1 MVVHQEMDHRVP
13 FGKQLAQQVEPVTLV
28 NSFHVAPDDA
38 DAFVRAWQS
47 DGEYM
52 SGQPGYI
59 TTQLYRGIGGSTT
72 FINVAVWESSS
83 ALRDALSD
91 PEFQRRIGR
100 YPTGTESSPHLFAK
114 VAVPGVCDG

>member
-1 MVVHQEMDHRVP
+1 MVAHQETDHRVP
-13 FGKQLAQQVEPVTLV
+13 FGKQLAEQVEPVTLV
-28 NSFHVAPDDA
+28 NTFHVAPDDA

-52 SGQPGYI
+52 SGRPGYI

-83 ALRDALSD
+83 ALRDALSS

-100 YPTGTESSPHLFAK
+100 YPAGTESSPHLFAK